1 MGFKAWRNLGV
12 LALAGASLVG
22 CTSGTATKD
31 TKVVAPTPP
40 TNNSWNVPAQNQP
53 MPTPNFSVMG

>member
-22 CTSGTATKD
+22 CTNGTKD
-31 TKVVAPTPP
+31 TNPQGSA
-40 TNNSWNVPAQNQP
+40 AHE
-53 MPTPNFSVMG
+53 